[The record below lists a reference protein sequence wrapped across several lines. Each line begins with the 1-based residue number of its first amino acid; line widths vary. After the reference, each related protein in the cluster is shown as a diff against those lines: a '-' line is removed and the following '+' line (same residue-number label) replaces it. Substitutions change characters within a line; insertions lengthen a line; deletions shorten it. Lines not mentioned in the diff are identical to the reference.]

1 MARNRILLTWL
12 TLAGCVALWANALLA
27 QQSKLPDPN
36 TAKKFIPDLE
46 YPPRSWPFQFS
57 ALADTR
63 FSDSERSPEASFPHI
78 RQALLRRI
86 AEEKHDFVVIAGDIV
101 HKGASEYDWRNFDL
115 ERKIVGGA
123 GVRIFPALGNHDVEG
138 GPVEVALGNYFAR
151 FPELGGRRWYSV
163 RYGPVLLLML
173 DSMSRMDVGTPQ
185 GDWLRTRLDQVP
197 ADADYLV
204 LVLHHPSYTR
214 STERFLGYFGGG
226 HKARL
231 QEQRLARLLEERSKT
246 LRAHV
251 IQVAGHVHNY
261 ERYLVNGVNY
271 VVTGGGGSPAHLV
284 DRHPQDFYNQEGA
297 TFQLCR
303 FTVDRDQL
311 KFEMLR
317 VQVLEDR
324 TLWSVQDSFVLKP
337 KP

>member
-1 MARNRILLTWL
+1 MPRKPIPLAAL
-12 TLAGCVALWANALLA
+12 TLAGCVVLLGGAVLA
-27 QQSKLPDPN
+27 QQSKPPSPSPAN
-36 TAKKFIPDLE
+36 NSAADLE
-46 YPPRSWPFQFS
+46 FTPRSWPFQFS
-57 ALADTR
+57 ALGDTR
-63 FSDSERSPEASFPHI
+63 FSDPERSPDASFPQI
-78 RQALLRRI
+78 RHTLLRRI
-86 AEEKHDFVVIAGDIV
+86 ALEKHDFVVIAGDIV
-101 HKGASEYDWRNFDL
+101 HKGASEYDWQNFDQ
-115 ERKIVGGA
+115 ERKIVGEA

-138 GPVEVALGNYFAR
+138 GPVELALQNYFAR

-163 RYGPVLLLML
+163 KYGPVLLLML

-185 GDWLRTRLDQVP
+185 GDWLRARLDQVP
-197 ADADYLV
+197 ADTEYLV
-204 LVLHHPSYTR
+204 LVLHHPSHTR
-214 STERFLGYFGGG
+214 SSERFLGFFGGG
-226 HKARL
+226 HKARP

-261 ERYLVNGVNY
+261 ERYLVNGVTY

-284 DRHPQDFYNQEGA
+284 DRLPQDFYSQEGP
-297 TFQLCR
+297 TFEFCR

-317 VQVLEDR
+317 LEMLEDR
-324 TLWSVQDSFVLKP
+324 NLWSVQDSFVLKP